1 MKLYTNTPFNFFTQT
16 TLVVAD
22 MAKVQVEVV
31 VVSKEEQESKE
42 FKDKKLIAFPFLE
55 TDDGQLIFESSAVAT
70 YFARCAPKSGLYG
83 QTPFQ
88 QAKCDEWMAWN
99 QFTFSAASMAMY
111 GVFGHKEIGA
121 PVFNETVKN
130 LKTNMMTLNKYL
142 DGKYYLVGDS
152 VTIADV
158 MVASYLIIPFQ
169 TIFDGGYRKA
179 IPHVTEWFERM
190 VSLPS
195 FVKSVGYVK
204 LSEKAFK
211 QWDPNAKVEPIKAPA
226 DKPQGGNKGG
236 DKKKG
241 KDKKEEKP
249 KKDDDDD
256 FDLFGDDDDDGAA
269 AKAAAAKAKE
279 AAKGKKKKKEVIAMS
294 LVLLEVKPMDD
305 KTDLDALAKQ
315 IFSTFTQEGLYW
327 KTEYKKEPV
336 AFGIFKLI
344 IGFSLEDEKV
354 SVDDIVEK
362 IEGLEDHVQS
372 VEIQAFNKI

>member
-1 MKLYTNTPFNFFTQT
+1 M
-16 TLVVAD
+16 
-22 MAKVQVEVV
+22 
-31 VVSKEEQESKE
+31 
-42 FKDKKLIAFPFLE
+42 
-55 TDDGQLIFESSAVAT
+55 
-70 YFARCAPKSGLYG
+70 
-83 QTPFQ
+83 
-88 QAKCDEWMAWN
+88 
-99 QFTFSAASMAMY
+99 
-111 GVFGHKEIGA
+111 
-121 PVFNETVKN
+121 
-130 LKTNMMTLNKYL
+130 NKYL

-315 IFSTFTQEGLYW
+315 IFSTITQEGLYW

-354 SVDDIVEK
+354 SVDDIVER
-362 IEGLEDHVQS
+362 IEGIEDHVQS

>member
-1 MKLYTNTPFNFFTQT
+1 
-16 TLVVAD
+16 

-31 VVSKEEQESKE
+31 VVSKEDQESKE
-42 FKDKKLIAFPFLE
+42 FKDKKLISFPFLE
-55 TDDGQLIFESSAVAT
+55 TDEGELIFESSAVAT

-88 QAKCDEWMAWN
+88 QAKVDEWLAWN
-99 QFTFSAASMAMY
+99 QFTFMQASPIMY
-111 GVFGHKEIGA
+111 GVFGHKEMA
-121 PVFNETVKN
+121 AATFNEHIKT

-142 DGKYYLVGDS
+142 DGKYYLVGGNL
-152 VTIADV
+152 TIADI
-158 MVASYLIIPFQ
+158 MVASYLVIPMQ
-169 TIFDGGYRKA
+169 TVFDGGYRKA
-179 IPHVTEWFERM
+179 IPHVTEWFERI

-195 FVKSVGYVK
+195 FVKSCGYIK

-226 DKPQGGNKGG
+226 DNAKGGKGG
-236 DKKKG
+236 DKKGGKG
-241 KDKKEEKP
+241 KKEEP
-249 KKDDDDD
+249 KKKEEADDDD
-256 FDLFGDDDDDGAA
+256 FDLFGDDDDD
-269 AKAAAAKAKE
+269 AAAAAAAVKAKAE
-279 AAKGKKKKKEVIAMS
+279 ADKNKKKKKVVIAMS
-294 LVLLEVKPMDD
+294 IVLLEVKPLDD
-305 KTDLDALAKQ
+305 KTDLDKLAKK
-315 IFSTFTQEGLYW
+315 IFSEITQDGLFW

-362 IEGLEDHVQS
+362 IEGYEDDVQS